1 MTAVEVLD
9 EAESPENIL
18 SEDELRG
25 ELAYIAK
32 TRAWRAENDSVL
44 ERWHAGELVAI
55 PKTPDALR
63 ALSERLMFAA
73 RDMKPFVADNDNDPG
88 APLPVIN
95 ASEWANLDPPDR
107 EWFVEGLIPGGTVTL
122 VSGDGGVGKSLLL
135 LQIGIA
141 SALGVDTLGLNPK
154 PGGVIY
160 VGAEDDQD
168 EFQRRVGDVTKAL
181 GGRLQDLEDLE
192 IIPLAD
198 RDALLAVPA
207 KDGSMAP
214 TTLWQ
219 RIRERVLGF
228 GPGLVV
234 FDTTADLFGGDEI
247 KRAQVRQFVAMLRKL
262 AIETGAAIVLLSH
275 PSVAGMQTGTG
286 TSGSTAWSNSVRSR
300 LYLTRPDGKEVD
312 PNARVLRIMK
322 ANYGAIGDEL
332 KLRWLDGAF
341 VLDDGL
347 PAEEVAFVSKAQD
360 DAFVRLLR
368 AYNRTGQVV
377 ATTKG
382 VNYAPKVLAEQ
393 EGAAPYRQPHLERAM
408 QRLLADGTLKV
419 VGYGPPSRQ
428 RKQLLVSADDWGG
441 ER

>member
-1 MTAVEVLD
+1 MTAAEAWD
-9 EAESPENIL
+9 EEDIL
-18 SEDELRG
+18 PPDCLRDELS
-25 ELAYIAK
+25 YIAK
-32 TRAWRAENDSVL
+32 MRACRAENDSVL
-44 ERWHAGELVAI
+44 ERWHAGELIAV
-55 PKTPDALR
+55 PTTPDALR

-73 RDMKPFVADNDNDPG
+73 RDMKPFVADNDN
-88 APLPVIN
+88 APLATLPVIN
-95 ASEWANLDPPDR
+95 ASEWAHLDPPER
-107 EWFVEGLIPGGTVTL
+107 EWFIKGLIPEGTVTL

-160 VGAEDDQD
+160 VGAEDDED
-168 EFQRRVGDVTKAL
+168 EFQRRVCDVARSL

-214 TTLWQ
+214 TALWQ
-219 RIRERVLGF
+219 RIRERVLSF

-247 KRAQVRQFVAMLRKL
+247 KRAQVRQFIAMLRKL
-262 AIETGAAIVLLSH
+262 AIETGAAVVLLSH
-275 PSVAGMQTGTG
+275 PSVSGMQTGSG

-300 LYLTRPDGKEVD
+300 LYLTRPEGKEVD
-312 PNARVLRIMK
+312 PNARVLRTMK
-322 ANYGAIGDEL
+322 SNYGAIGDEI
-332 KLRWLDGAF
+332 KLRWQAGAF
-341 VLDDGL
+341 VLDEGL
-347 PAEEVAFVSKAQD
+347 PAAEMAFVSKAQD
-360 DAFVRLLR
+360 EAFVRLLR

-393 EGAAPYRQPHLERAM
+393 ADAAPYKQPHLERAM